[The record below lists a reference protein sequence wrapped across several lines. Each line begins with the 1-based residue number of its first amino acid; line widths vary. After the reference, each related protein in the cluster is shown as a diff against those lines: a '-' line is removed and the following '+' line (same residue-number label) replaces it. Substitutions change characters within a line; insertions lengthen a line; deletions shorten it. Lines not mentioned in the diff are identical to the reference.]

1 MQHLESNEQKAVIK
15 WARLAQRE
23 YPCLKWLHC
32 SLSGVKL
39 RSAQEGARLKA
50 EGMVA
55 GISDIYLPYPNG
67 KYAGLYI
74 EMKKRNI
81 KGQSKGVV
89 SQAQK
94 EFIDYAN
101 SVGYKAVV
109 CYGADEA
116 ITTIKKYLS
125 V

>member
-1 MQHLESNEQKAVIK
+1 MIHLESNEQKAVIK

-32 SLSGVKL
+32 SLNGVKL

-55 GISDIYLPYPNG
+55 GICDLFLPYPNNN
-67 KYAGLYI
+67 YAGLYI

-81 KGQSKGVV
+81 KSQSKGIV
-89 SQAQK
+89 SEAQK
-94 EFIDYAN
+94 DFIEYAN
-101 SVGYKAVV
+101 IVGYKAVV
-109 CYGADEA
+109 CYGADDA
-116 ITTIKKYLS
+116 ITTLKEYLR
-125 V
+125 

>member
-1 MQHLESNEQKAVIK
+1 MIHLESNEQKAVIK

-39 RSAQEGARLKA
+39 RSVQEGARLKA

-55 GISDIYLPYPNG
+55 GICDLFLPYPNNN
-67 KYAGLYI
+67 YAGLYI

-81 KGQSKGVV
+81 KGQSKGIV
-89 SQAQK
+89 SEAQK
-94 EFIDYAN
+94 DFIEYAN
-101 SVGYKAVV
+101 IVGYKAVV

-116 ITTIKKYLS
+116 ITTIKEYLQ
-125 V
+125 

>member
-1 MQHLESNEQKAVIK
+1 MIHLESNEQKAVIK

-39 RSAQEGARLKA
+39 RSVQEGARLKA

-55 GISDIYLPYPNG
+55 GICDLFLPYPNNN
-67 KYAGLYI
+67 YTGLYI

-81 KGQSKGVV
+81 KGQSKGIV
-89 SQAQK
+89 SEAQK
-94 EFIDYAN
+94 DFIEYAN
-101 SVGYKAVV
+101 IVGYKAVV

-116 ITTIKKYLS
+116 ITTIKEYLQ
-125 V
+125 